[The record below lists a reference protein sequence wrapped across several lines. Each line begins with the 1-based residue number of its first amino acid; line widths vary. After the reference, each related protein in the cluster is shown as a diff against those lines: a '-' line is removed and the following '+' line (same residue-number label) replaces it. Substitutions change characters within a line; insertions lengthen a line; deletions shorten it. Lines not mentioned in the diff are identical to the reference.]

1 MGRNLRR
8 RFWADIGLGSIT
20 GFLLLITAVI
30 PDWIKFASG
39 CAPDGH
45 DGSLER
51 LIMAGL
57 SLATMLLFG
66 LAAMEWLRPAAETSS

>member
-1 MGRNLRR
+1 VRRNLRR

-20 GFLLLITAVI
+20 GFLLLITAVF
-30 PDWIKFASG
+30 PHWIEFASG
-39 CAPDGH
+39 WAPDGH

-51 LIMAGL
+51 LIVAGL

-66 LAAMEWLRPAAETSS
+66 VAAMEWHRAAAERSS